1 MIASYRIFA
10 RKLLGVRRER
20 MVRGILL
27 CALLYGSL
35 WTAGIRV
42 TAATPVKYLMICTV
56 TGGTMWKALL
66 SGDMKADLRH
76 LSALP
81 VDERKLAAACA
92 LALGTYVFFLR
103 TGPLLAVLS
112 AVCPWKKGEPFVCA
126 LCVLCGVLVPAEFL
140 FLLRKHKGAC
150 ALCPEA
156 SRTKKRR
163 PPIQRNGRPSIQRYL
178 LRYLLAHRN
187 YLVNTA
193 ALMAVALVLP
203 YFLGMLEAKIALPMG
218 FALLSLNT
226 PLQILLSCDPSLERM
241 VRMLPGQEKAFF
253 LPYEMLLFGS
263 SLILN
268 YIYLISWTLQKGG
281 VAGAAILLALW
292 YALQSAVGTVFLEC
306 RFPIRGF
313 RVESDLW
320 HHPRKYVLPGILL
333 LQAMAMSL

>member
-1 MIASYRIFA
+1 MIANYRIFA
-10 RKLLGVRRER
+10 RRLLGVCRER

-42 TAATPVKYLMICTV
+42 AAAPPVKYLMVLTV

-81 VDERKLAAACA
+81 VGEGKLAAACT

-112 AVCPWKKGEPFVCA
+112 AVCPWKKGEPSVCA

-140 FLLRKHKGAC
+140 FLLRKHKSAC
-150 ALCPEA
+150 VLCPEA

-163 PPIQRNGRPSIQRYL
+163 LTGKGSPSIQRYL

-253 LPYEMLLFGS
+253 LPYGVLLFGS

-268 YIYLISWTLQKGG
+268 HIYLISWTLQKGG
-281 VAGAAILLALW
+281 VTGAAILLALW
-292 YALQSAVGTVFLEC
+292 YALQSAVGAVFLEC

-320 HHPRKYVLPGILL
+320 HHPRKYVIPGVLL
-333 LQAMAMSL
+333 LEAIALSL

>member
-1 MIASYRIFA
+1 MIKSYQIFA
-10 RKLLGVRRER
+10 RRLLGVRRER

-27 CALLYGSL
+27 CAVLYGSL
-35 WTAGIRV
+35 WTAGVRV
-42 TAATPVKYLMICTV
+42 AVAPPVKYLMVLAV

-66 SGDMKADLRH
+66 SRDLEADLRH

-81 VDERKLAAACA
+81 VGEESLAGAFT

-112 AVCPWKKGEPFVCA
+112 AVCPWKKGEPSVCA
-126 LCVLCGVLVPAEFL
+126 LCVFCGVLVPAGLL
-140 FLLRKHKGAC
+140 FLPRKHKGAC
-150 ALCPEA
+150 ILCPEA
-156 SRTKKRR
+156 SRAGERHLT
-163 PPIQRNGRPSIQRYL
+163 GTSSPSIQRYL
-178 LRYLLAHRN
+178 LRYLLVHRN

-193 ALMAVALVLP
+193 ALMGVALALP

-241 VRMLPGQEKAFF
+241 IRMLPGQEKAFF
-253 LPYEMLLFGS
+253 LPYGMLLFGS
-263 SLILN
+263 GLILN
-268 YIYLISWTLQKGG
+268 HVYLISWTFQKGG
-281 VAGAAILLALW
+281 VSGSMVLLALW
-292 YALQSAVGTVFLEC
+292 YALQSAVGAVFLEC

-320 HHPRKYVLPGILL
+320 HHPRKYVIPGVLL
-333 LQAMAMSL
+333 LEAMLLAA

>member
-1 MIASYRIFA
+1 MIASYQIFA
-10 RKLLGVRRER
+10 RRLLGIRRER

-27 CALLYGSL
+27 CAFLYGSL
-35 WTAGIRV
+35 WTAGIRLAV
-42 TAATPVKYLMICTV
+42 APPVKYLMVFTV

-66 SGDMKADLRH
+66 SRDMEADLRH

-81 VDERKLAAACA
+81 VGEGKLAFACT

-112 AVCPWKKGEPFVCA
+112 AVCPWKRGESSVCA
-126 LCVLCGVLVPAEFL
+126 LCVLCGVLVPAGFL
-140 FLLRKHKGAC
+140 FLPRKHKGAC
-150 ALCPEA
+150 ILCPED
-156 SRTKKRR
+156 SCTKKRR
-163 PPIQRNGRPSIQRYL
+163 LTGKGSPSIQRYL

-193 ALMAVALVLP
+193 ALMGVALALP
-203 YFLGMLEAKIALPMG
+203 YFLGMLEAKVALPMG
-218 FALLSLNT
+218 FAILSLNT

-253 LPYEMLLFGS
+253 LPYGMLLFIGS
-263 SLILN
+263 LVRN
-268 YIYLISWTLQKGG
+268 HIYLISWTLQNGR
-281 VAGAAILLALW
+281 VNGAAVLLALW
-292 YALQSAVGTVFLEC
+292 YALQSAVGAVFLEC

-320 HHPRKYVLPGILL
+320 HHPRKYVIPGILL
-333 LQAMAMSL
+333 LEAMLL